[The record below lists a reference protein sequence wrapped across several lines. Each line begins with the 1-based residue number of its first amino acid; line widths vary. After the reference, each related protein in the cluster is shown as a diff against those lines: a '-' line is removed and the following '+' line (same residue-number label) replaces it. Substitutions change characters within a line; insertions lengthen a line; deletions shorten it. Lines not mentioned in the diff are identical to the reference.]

1 MKKYVV
7 KTIKDFNDYGGKEV
21 NGKNKYIERKKGDI
35 YSCSKERYLFLKE
48 HEVVILMGILK

>member
-1 MKKYVV
+1 MNRYIV
-7 KTIKDFNDYGGKEV
+7 KVIKSFNDYGGQEIAEE
-21 NGKNKYIERKKGDI
+21 NKCIIRNIGDI